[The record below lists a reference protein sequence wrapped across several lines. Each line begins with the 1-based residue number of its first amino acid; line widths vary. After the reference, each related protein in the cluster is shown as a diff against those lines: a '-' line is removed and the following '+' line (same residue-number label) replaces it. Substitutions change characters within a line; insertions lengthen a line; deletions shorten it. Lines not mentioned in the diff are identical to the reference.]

1 MILYNVK
8 KNSLP
13 SVFSHKGKVLKE
25 SNIIANEFNQY
36 FTDIGP
42 SLTNQINTNHN
53 FKEYL
58 HSPADSRLILQSI
71 DEHKF
76 MKIIEH
82 LKNKTSTGTDGISN
96 KLITTAK
103 NELIKPL
110 TIIIN
115 QMLHTGIFP
124 EPLKISKVVPLYKA
138 NDQMLLS
145 NYRPIAWL
153 PSLSKIFEYVLL
165 EQLTNHFVEN
175 NLLSPHQYG
184 FRAKH
189 STELAALNIV
199 DNLTYKL
206 DSGLIPINIY
216 LDLSKAFDTLL
227 HDILLDKMSYY
238 GVNGVAYDLLRS
250 YLTQR
255 QQIVEFDGFLSK
267 SLEIKTGVP
276 QGSVL
281 GPFLFSIYIN
291 DLPVSTNL
299 FKMIMYADDTSLF
312 CDINNIQNPEITLNA
327 ELLKITDWLAANKLS
342 LNASNT
348 KFMVFHSDKKIVR
361 YPKLF
366 INDVKIERVDC
377 FNFLG
382 LQLNHNLKWNK
393 HISHVSLK
401 ITKITGLLH
410 KLKLKFPTSILKSIY
425 NTLLLPHINYCILT
439 WGSQIDKL
447 HKLQKRAIR
456 NVTKSDYRAHTEP
469 LCKEHNLLKVHD
481 IYYLAVLKFYSK
493 LVNNNLPHYFS
504 SFTPQ
509 FSAGQ
514 QNYNLRNPTM
524 QLPRI
529 KHEFPKQSLRYK
541 LITTLNITPN
551 ETIEVAK
558 TQSQQNLINLARAN
572 IVNGYSATCN
582 LLICNVCTK

>member
-1 MILYNVK
+1 
-8 KNSLP
+8 
-13 SVFSHKGKVLKE
+13 
-25 SNIIANEFNQY
+25 
-36 FTDIGP
+36 
-42 SLTNQINTNHN
+42 
-53 FKEYL
+53 
-58 HSPADSRLILQSI
+58 
-71 DEHKF
+71 

-96 KLITTAK
+96 KLIKTAK

-115 QMLHTGIFP
+115 QLLHTGIFP

-145 NYRPIAWL
+145 NYRPIALL

-165 EQLTNHFVEN
+165 EQLTNYFVEN

-238 GVNGVAYDLLRS
+238 GVNGVAYNLLRS

-276 QGSVL
+276 RGSVL

-299 FKMIMYADDTSLF
+299 F
-312 CDINNIQNPEITLNA
+312 
-327 ELLKITDWLAANKLS
+327 
-342 LNASNT
+342 
-348 KFMVFHSDKKIVR
+348 
-361 YPKLF
+361 
-366 INDVKIERVDC
+366 
-377 FNFLG
+377 
-382 LQLNHNLKWNK
+382 
-393 HISHVSLK
+393 
-401 ITKITGLLH
+401 
-410 KLKLKFPTSILKSIY
+410 
-425 NTLLLPHINYCILT
+425 
-439 WGSQIDKL
+439 
-447 HKLQKRAIR
+447 
-456 NVTKSDYRAHTEP
+456 
-469 LCKEHNLLKVHD
+469 
-481 IYYLAVLKFYSK
+481 
-493 LVNNNLPHYFS
+493 
-504 SFTPQ
+504 
-509 FSAGQ
+509 
-514 QNYNLRNPTM
+514 
-524 QLPRI
+524 
-529 KHEFPKQSLRYK
+529 
-541 LITTLNITPN
+541 
-551 ETIEVAK
+551 
-558 TQSQQNLINLARAN
+558 
-572 IVNGYSATCN
+572 
-582 LLICNVCTK
+582 